1 MTPLCGTILSSPRM
15 KEMEKEGEREN
26 EEGREGGEK
35 KNKKNTARKVADPVF
50 LVWQTNV
57 KHV

>member
-1 MTPLCGTILSSPRM
+1 M

-35 KNKKNTARKVADPVF
+35 KNKKKGKESGRTSLSSLADKCQAR
-50 LVWQTNV
+50 LVSGSTFIQIPAC
-57 KHV
+57 